1 MTAGLGSSVQ
11 RISSPRARRALRRVA
26 FAAIAVVIGSGI
38 GLVTYQI
45 DVQPGAAIVKAVFE
59 SGTEV
64 SPPADFAVRERMVV
78 ENGNIPIAG
87 DGGAPA
93 TMDIFTPTAVG
104 PPHHPMILWLHGGGF
119 ISSSPDTVRDYT
131 VLLASDGYV
140 VASLDYSLAPG
151 ARYPT
156 PVIQA
161 NAALVHLQQH
171 AREYGGDPA
180 RIFVGGDSA
189 GGQIAGELAAAQTNP
204 QLAAALDISP
214 AVTGKNLRGVIL
226 FCGLYD
232 MRTVG
237 GSGFP
242 ALRTYLWAYTGT
254 REWVD
259 DPHIDELSTTRQAT
273 PQYPPT
279 FLTVGDSDPFAGQAE
294 ELAGRLKELGVP
306 VTTAFWSGT
315 GAGLG
320 HEYQFNFTLP
330 QAVETYTATLHFLED
345 HAGE

>member
-1 MTAGLGSSVQ
+1 MTHGLKTSVL
-11 RISSPRARRALRRVA
+11 RKSRAVRALRRVA
-26 FAAIAVVIGSGI
+26 FAALAVAIGSGI

-45 DVQPGAAIVKAVFE
+45 DVEPGAAIVKAVFE

-64 SPPADFAVRERMVV
+64 RPPADFSSREQMVIK
-78 ENGNIPIAG
+78 NGEIPLAG

-93 TMDIFTPTAVG
+93 TMDIFTPTAAG
-104 PPHHPMILWLHGGGF
+104 PPHPMILWLHGGGF

-151 ARYPT
+151 ARHPT

-171 AREYGGDPA
+171 AGEYGGDPA

-189 GGQIAGELAAAQTNP
+189 GAQIASELVAAQSNP
-204 QLAAALDISP
+204 KLAAALGVLP
-214 AVTGKNLRGVIL
+214 ALTGSSLRGVIL

-237 GSGFP
+237 ASGFP

-259 DPHIDELSTTRQAT
+259 DPRIDELSTTRQAT
-273 PQYPPT
+273 PDYPPT

-294 ELAGRLKELGVP
+294 QLADRLNELGVP
-306 VTTAFWSGT
+306 VTTVFWSGT
-315 GAGLG
+315 GTNLG
-320 HEYQFNFTLP
+320 HEYQFDFTLP
-330 QAVETYTATLHFLED
+330 QAARTYSATLQFLED